1 MCSKQIRD
9 KYEILL
15 NTHTKKREKKK
26 PGKKCRDQSQRFA
39 RESILEPDWQEAEQG
54 SYDTN
59 LLSGRIIWEQS
70 APAIL
75 SKEDKAEKTP
85 PHEDGPQGPSLKLL
99 GTRKLQVTRF
109 QQRLSKLLQESFTVR
124 GMNPAQT
131 GFQIQWKRPEKQ
143 EW

>member
-15 NTHTKKREKKK
+15 NTHTKKKEKKK

-54 SYDTN
+54 LYDTN

-85 PHEDGPQGPSLKLL
+85 PHEDGPQGP
-99 GTRKLQVTRF
+99 
-109 QQRLSKLLQESFTVR
+109 
-124 GMNPAQT
+124 
-131 GFQIQWKRPEKQ
+131 
-143 EW
+143 